1 MLKFLRPAPRMRLL
15 MVCLGNLCRS
25 PMAQIVTLQLA
36 QQAGF
41 GAAIEVGSAGTNAA
55 RGSPSPDPR
64 ARKVLVGHSYPVPD
78 LRAKR
83 IIEPDFQRYDL
94 ILAMDQANM
103 NDLRALC
110 PAEHSH
116 KLRLLLE
123 FAPGSGT
130 LDIPDPYYGNLQ
142 SFERVLQLVEAGAHG
157 LIASEGARWK

>member
-1 MLKFLRPAPRMRLL
+1 MLKFLRPAPRIRLL

-25 PMAQIVTLQLA
+25 PIAQIVTQQLA

-41 GAAIEVGSAGTNAA
+41 GAAVEVDSAGTNAA

-64 ARKVLVGHSYPVPD
+64 ARKVLLSHAYPAPD

-83 IIEPDFQRYDL
+83 VVEPDFQRYDL
-94 ILAMDQANM
+94 ILGMDQANM
-103 NDLRALC
+103 NDLREMC

-123 FAPGSGT
+123 FAPGCGT

-142 SFERVLQLVEAGAHG
+142 SFERVLELVEAGARG